1 MAQPP
6 VRGPG
11 NSVGSM
17 TESRE
22 AGRAIF
28 LNGGSSSGKS
38 TIGRMLQSALN
49 GVWLLIGIDVLI
61 WLLPV
66 ELTEGPS
73 GFSVADGEI
82 HRGPAFRNVY
92 EGFQHSVAA
101 LCRAGQNVI
110 IDEVLIDGGADQAQW
125 EIALTG
131 IDTVW
136 IGVRCDRE
144 VAIARE
150 SARGDRPIGIAARV
164 RGVCPPTCALRHR
177 GEYKCILGRG
187 HLGHRHEDAPGTMWH
202 CAQGRAT
209 YARRSPAP
217 LRIEPRRRSLAGTV
231 GALITRRP
239 TPCGRHQRRPRVSSN
254 DS

>member
-1 MAQPP
+1 
-6 VRGPG
+6 
-11 NSVGSM
+11 M

-38 TIGRMLQSALN
+38 TIGRRLQSALN

-73 GFSVADGEI
+73 GFSVVDGEI

-92 EGFQHSVAA
+92 QGFQHSVAA

-136 IGVRCDRE
+136 IGIRCDRE

-150 SARGDRPIGIAARV
+150 SARGDRPIGIAARYAESV
-164 RGVCPPTCALRHR
+164 HQSVHYDIEVHTSASSIVDTSDIVTRALLERWGIAPRDEQPTRDALPPRSAL
-177 GEYKCILGRG
+177 
-187 HLGHRHEDAPGTMWH
+187 
-202 CAQGRAT
+202 
-209 YARRSPAP
+209 SPDGA
-217 LRIEPRRRSLAGTV
+217 RSLAPWE
-231 GALITRRP
+231 R
-239 TPCGRHQRRPRVSSN
+239 
-254 DS
+254 

>member
-22 AGRAIF
+22 AGHAIF

-150 SARGDRPIGIAARV
+150 SARGDRPIGIAACYVESVHQRV
-164 RGVCPPTCALRHR
+164 HYDIEVNTSASSVVDTWDIVTRTLLERCGIAPRAEQPTRDALPPRSAL
-177 GEYKCILGRG
+177 
-187 HLGHRHEDAPGTMWH
+187 
-202 CAQGRAT
+202 
-209 YARRSPAP
+209 SPDGA
-217 LRIEPRRRSLAGTV
+217 RSLAPWE
-231 GALITRRP
+231 R
-239 TPCGRHQRRPRVSSN
+239 
-254 DS
+254 